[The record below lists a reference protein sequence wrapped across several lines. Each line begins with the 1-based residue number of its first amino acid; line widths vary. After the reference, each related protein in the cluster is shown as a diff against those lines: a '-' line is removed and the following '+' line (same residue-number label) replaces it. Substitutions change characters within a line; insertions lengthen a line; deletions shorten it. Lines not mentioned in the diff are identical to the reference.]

1 MPLFPPR
8 LRLIPLLLT
17 GLGSCTVGPD
27 YTKPDTTDIT
37 PATWRWQPGAPR
49 DEAPK
54 GEWWKV
60 FHDSE
65 LNRLEALAIA
75 DNQNLRAAYARIQ
88 QSRANARAAATDW
101 FPNLELNSRNKR
113 ERTSAHLPTPV
124 PVKIPSAQINTF
136 SQALDLSYEL
146 DLWGKVRR
154 SFESARAQSESSAA
168 DFNNVLLTLTGD
180 VAATYFQLRALDA
193 DLASLRRTIAL
204 REKGLALIQ
213 QRFTAGTIQ
222 ETDVARSKTE
232 VATAKAE
239 LADIKRQRQEASDN
253 LSLLCGVPATSFKL
267 AERPLHGSPPTIPAG
282 LPASILE
289 RRPDVAAAER
299 IVASRN
305 ADIGVATAAYFPAIS
320 LTGQGGYLSKDT
332 GSLFSADSR
341 VWSIGPSLSLP
352 VTGFALIKANVRK
365 KREARE
371 EAIANYRQAVLTALK
386 DVETTLAQT
395 RYRAEQ
401 SAAQNEALAA
411 ASQAADL
418 TRARYDSGT
427 VGYLEFL
434 DAERTRL
441 QTERQ
446 ANSVTAQRFIATVK
460 LIKAMGGGW

>member
-1 MPLFPPR
+1 MPPTAPR
-8 LRLIPLLLT
+8 LCLVPVLLI
-17 GLGSCTVGPD
+17 GLGACTVGPD
-27 YTKPDTTDIT
+27 YKKPDTTDIT
-37 PATWRWQPGAPR
+37 PATWRWQPSAPR

-54 GEWWKV
+54 GDWWKV

-65 LNRLEALAIA
+65 LDRLEALAIA

-101 FPNLELNSRNKR
+101 FPNLGLNSKNKR

-124 PVKIPSAQINTF
+124 PVNIPSSQINTF
-136 SQALDLSYEL
+136 SQTLDLSYEI

-204 REKGLALIQ
+204 REKGNGLIQ

-222 ETDVARSKTE
+222 ETDLLRSKTE

-239 LADIKRQRQEASDN
+239 LADIKRQRQEACDN
-253 LSLLCGVPATSFKL
+253 LSLLCGVPATNFL
-267 AERPLHGSPPTIPAG
+267 MAERPLRGSPPVIPAG

-299 IVASRN
+299 LVAARN

-320 LTGQGGYLSKDT
+320 LTAQGGYLSKNTSD
-332 GSLFSADSR
+332 LFTADSR
-341 VWSIGPSLSLP
+341 VWSFGPSLSLP
-352 VTGFALIKANVRK
+352 ITGFSLIRANVRL

-371 EAIANYRQAVLTALK
+371 EAIATYRQAVLTALK

-418 TRARYDSGT
+418 TQARYDSGT
-427 VGYLEFL
+427 IGYLEFL

-446 ANSVTAQRFIATVK
+446 ANQVTAQRFIATVR
-460 LIKAMGGGW
+460 LVKAMGGGW